1 MSAINSKIIIG
12 TIREEGKFTFN
23 NIIILNIGFTWEF
36 AVKAEAMQLAGHKYK
51 AGMQCGWY
59 ELYPE

>member
-51 AGMQCGWY
+51 AGMQCG
-59 ELYPE
+59 